1 MIKVDGLS
9 KSVRKRPI
17 LTDLSFQLRASDRLG
32 LVGENGA
39 GKSLLLK
46 ILATLVRPTAGTLL
60 INDQDAFSNL
70 ASVRPSIGYLPQI
83 FDEDLGLTAGGYL
96 NFFARAYGIDKSAR
110 SALIEGTLELTDLN
124 HLHQQNLSELSVGQR
139 SRTVLAKTV
148 LHDPQ
153 FWLLD
158 DPLAQLDP
166 QGQAELGELIRE
178 LGQMDKIV
186 VLASNHLTMV
196 QNICN
201 RLAVLHQGRLV
212 YFGALPTDLLA
223 SYNRL
228 TRQPTA
234 DNNKTSR
241 PDSTSSEFE
250 PEQ

>member
-1 MIKVDGLS
+1 MTV
-9 KSVRKRPI
+9 
-17 LTDLSFQLRASDRLG
+17 
-32 LVGENGA
+32 
-39 GKSLLLK
+39 
-46 ILATLVRPTAGTLL
+46 
-60 INDQDAFSNL
+60 
-70 ASVRPSIGYLPQI
+70 
-83 FDEDLGLTAGGYL
+83 GGYL

-110 SALIEGTLELTDLN
+110 SALIEGTLELTDLS
-124 HLHQQNLSELSVGQR
+124 HLHRQNLAELSVGQR

-178 LGQMDKIV
+178 LGQM
-186 VLASNHLTMV
+186 V

-212 YFGALPTDLLA
+212 YFGSPPTDLLT

-228 TRQPTA
+228 IRQPTA
-234 DNNKTSR
+234 DNNNTPL
-241 PDSTSSEFE
+241 PDPTNSEFE

>member
-17 LTDLSFQLRASDRLG
+17 LTDFSFQLRAGDRLG
-32 LVGENGA
+32 LVGANGA

-46 ILATLVRPTAGTLL
+46 ILATLVRPTTGTLL
-60 INDQDAFSNL
+60 INDQDAFLNL
-70 ASVRPSIGYLPQI
+70 ATVRPSIGYLPQI
-83 FDEDLGLTAGGYL
+83 FDEDLGLTVAGYL
-96 NFFARAYGIDKSAR
+96 NFFARAYGIDKSNR

-201 RLAVLHQGRLV
+201 RLAVLHQGKLV
-212 YFGALPTDLLA
+212 YFGSPPTDLLD
-223 SYNRL
+223 SYKRL
-228 TRQPTA
+228 TSQPTI
-234 DNNKTSR
+234 DNNKTSFS
-241 PDSTSSEFE
+241 DSTSSKFK
-250 PEQ
+250 PK

>member
-1 MIKVDGLS
+1 MTV
-9 KSVRKRPI
+9 
-17 LTDLSFQLRASDRLG
+17 
-32 LVGENGA
+32 
-39 GKSLLLK
+39 
-46 ILATLVRPTAGTLL
+46 
-60 INDQDAFSNL
+60 
-70 ASVRPSIGYLPQI
+70 
-83 FDEDLGLTAGGYL
+83 GGYL

-110 SALIEGTLELTDLN
+110 SALVEGTLELTDLS
-124 HLHQQNLSELSVGQR
+124 HLHRQNLAELSVGQR

-212 YFGALPTDLLA
+212 YFGSPPTDLLT

-228 TRQPTA
+228 IRQPTA
-234 DNNKTSR
+234 DNNNTPL
-241 PDSTSSEFE
+241 PDPTNSEFE